1 MDRLPS
7 ATQASLHII
16 HTSFHFV
23 CVVSLGECFE
33 RHSIL
38 CIPMIPF
45 LLTCEQM
52 CSMIL
57 TNIWSRRRCDTD
69 PNRTKN
75 AASWYYS
82 QVFREEPITPRREAP
97 SAQLPPLL
105 RAARSLETGMS
116 DVFQTR
122 ESVFLKQG
130 KLLANFEDDF
140 QFDRTVVRYFPTYQ
154 SLTDEEL
161 RGYFTW
167 RGMLRRGILQQTSL
181 SFAFLYIYE
190 LINRIG
196 VSDPMDGFRKLQAFR
211 ADYSSLDERIVPYL
225 NRWLTDYA
233 VYYGLDPACLAD
245 SRQVLF
251 DRDVTVLDTIPSQS
265 DEKICEAMRRLSGK
279 WLDRSKFYARNR
291 EDFDTVLASV
301 MRRIWAHYDKGCKR
315 TMVEQYFGPLCRFQA
330 RLFENAVFCGT
341 RQTEAR
347 EYVIDERYRYICA
360 GGLWTVEKHACP
372 PKPNAKLSA
381 IVKTVDAIMRE
392 EYGFPDAVRM
402 ELDTKWLLAIIRE
415 ECRSLLQKKK
425 EAQAKKLRFDD
436 ARLAT
441 IRREATVTEA
451 KLYIPDEE
459 PEEPAPILPPEPER
473 EEEAENE
480 IRSLLSPEEYRLL
493 HTLLYGGSLDWVRS
507 RGLMLSV
514 LTDSIN
520 ENLYDL
526 FGDSVLEAEL
536 PPSVIEDYKDEL
548 KEMVKP

>member
-1 MDRLPS
+1 
-7 ATQASLHII
+7 
-16 HTSFHFV
+16 
-23 CVVSLGECFE
+23 
-33 RHSIL
+33 
-38 CIPMIPF
+38 
-45 LLTCEQM
+45 M

-196 VSDPMDGFRKLQAFR
+196 VSDPMEGFRKLQVFWT
-211 ADYSSLDERIVPYL
+211 DYSSLDERIVPYL

-265 DEKICEAMRRLSGK
+265 DE
-279 WLDRSKFYARNR
+279 
-291 EDFDTVLASV
+291 
-301 MRRIWAHYDKGCKR
+301 
-315 TMVEQYFGPLCRFQA
+315 
-330 RLFENAVFCGT
+330 
-341 RQTEAR
+341 
-347 EYVIDERYRYICA
+347 
-360 GGLWTVEKHACP
+360 
-372 PKPNAKLSA
+372 
-381 IVKTVDAIMRE
+381 
-392 EYGFPDAVRM
+392 
-402 ELDTKWLLAIIRE
+402 
-415 ECRSLLQKKK
+415 
-425 EAQAKKLRFDD
+425 
-436 ARLAT
+436 
-441 IRREATVTEA
+441 
-451 KLYIPDEE
+451 
-459 PEEPAPILPPEPER
+459 
-473 EEEAENE
+473 
-480 IRSLLSPEEYRLL
+480 
-493 HTLLYGGSLDWVRS
+493 
-507 RGLMLSV
+507 
-514 LTDSIN
+514 
-520 ENLYDL
+520 
-526 FGDSVLEAEL
+526 
-536 PPSVIEDYKDEL
+536 
-548 KEMVKP
+548 